1 MIEGSG
7 DSSFK
12 KTNTIN
18 RRMFIFAAAKA
29 VVFCGIIAR
38 LFSLQISEN
47 KKYLTLSD
55 KNRLREARLPPIRG
69 EFEDYFGNRIA
80 KNLTVY
86 QLHVVPEQVED
97 FKTLIV
103 RLKDILNFSNNHLKE
118 LIKKKSKQKPW
129 ETLIVS
135 ENLTWDEFTK
145 INFYLHEL
153 SGARPVLTVGRNY
166 PYKEIY
172 THVLGYVSEA
182 SVEDLVSNATIKK
195 RNVPGLRVGKIGLEK
210 ALENELIGTNSIQRF
225 EVNAYGKRINQIDFQ
240 EGEQGK
246 TIKLTVDTEI
256 QKYTGE
262 LLDKKAGS
270 ISIMD
275 IYTGEIIAMNS
286 SPSFDPN
293 LFLYG
298 IEKNKWIEIQKDPLK
313 PLLNKTVSGLY
324 SPGSTIKPIVALSAL
339 ENDVISPN
347 MKVNCRGHKR
357 PLELYGMKYHCW
369 KKQGHGYMSLK
380 NAIKQSCDTYFYEA
394 ARLLGVDRL
403 NVTARKFG
411 LGDVVL
417 GKYFNEKKGIV
428 PSTKWKKQAIGQNWY
443 LGETLI
449 NGIGQG
455 YIQTTPLQL
464 CLMTAQLANGGHKIY
479 PKIILDNEQESIE
492 SIKQKMK
499 FAELNRE
506 EEDSKILSAKEYFF
520 NTDYKNYPALY
531 RNKENVKFVLDA
543 MFRSTNEV
551 YGTSFSSRIEDPKYQ
566 FAGKTGTAQVKRITE
581 LERKLDLKTNQIP
594 YEQRDHAW
602 YVAFGPYK
610 SPRYA
615 VSILVEHGG
624 SGSAAAAP
632 IAKKLIKFVIDRHD
646 LREQAKTKN
655 LTKNLA
661 NI

>member
-1 MIEGSG
+1 MIGEGGRDSG
-7 DSSFK
+7 FK
-12 KTNTIN
+12 KSNTIN

-29 VVFCGIIAR
+29 IIFFGIVGR
-38 LFSLQISEN
+38 LFSLQITEN

-69 EFEDYFGNRIA
+69 EFQDYFGKRIA

-97 FKTLIV
+97 FKTLMV
-103 RLKDILNFSNNHLKE
+103 RLKDILNFSNAHLE
-118 LIKKKSKQKPW
+118 NLVKKKNKQKPW
-129 ETLIVS
+129 ETLIIS

-166 PYKEIY
+166 PYDETY
-172 THVLGYVSEA
+172 THVLGYVAEA
-182 SVEDLVSNATIKK
+182 SVDDLIKNEIIK
-195 RNVPGLRVGKIGLEK
+195 QRNVPGLRVGKTGLEK
-210 ALENELIGTNSIQRF
+210 ALEHELIGTNGIRRF
-225 EVNAYGKRINQIDFQ
+225 EVNAYGKRINQIDYE

-246 TIKLTVDTEI
+246 NIKLTIDTEI
-256 QKYTGE
+256 QKFTKE
-262 LLDKKAGS
+262 LLKDKAGS
-270 ISIMD
+270 ISVMD

-298 IEKNKWIEIQKDPLK
+298 IDKDSWKKIKEDPLK
-313 PLLNKTVSGLY
+313 PLVNKTVSGLY

-339 ENDVISPN
+339 ENDIISPN
-347 MKVNCRGHKR
+347 FKVNCKGHKH
-357 PLELYGMKYHCW
+357 PLELYGQKYHCW

-394 ARLLGVDRL
+394 SRLLGVDRL

-411 LGDVVL
+411 LGDKVL
-417 GKYFNEKKGIV
+417 GNYFNERKGVV
-428 PSTKWKKQAIGQNWY
+428 PSTKWKKEAIGQNWY

-455 YIQTTPLQL
+455 YILTTPLQL

-479 PKIILDNEQESIE
+479 PKVIVDKNQESII
-492 SIKQKMK
+492 SIQNKMK
-499 FAELNRE
+499 LASKNIVE
-506 EEDSKILSAKEYFF
+506 ESNLLSATEKFF
-520 NTDYKNYPALY
+520 KSNEKKYPALY
-531 RNKENVKFVLDA
+531 RNQENVKFILDA
-543 MFRSTNEV
+543 MFISTNEI

-566 FAGKTGTAQVKRITE
+566 FAGKTGTSQVKRITE
-581 LERKLDLKTNQIP
+581 KERELDLEINQIP
-594 YEQRDHAW
+594 YRERNHAW
-602 YVAFGPYK
+602 YIAFGPYK
-610 SPRYA
+610 NPRYA

-624 SGSAAAAP
+624 SGSSTAAP
-632 IAKKLIKFVIDRHD
+632 IAKKLFKFVIDRHN
-646 LREQAKTKN
+646 LREQTRTKN
-655 LTKNLA
+655 LI

>member
-1 MIEGSG
+1 MIGSG
-7 DSSFK
+7 EDSGFK

-18 RRMFIFAAAKA
+18 RRMFIFAAAKTI
-29 VVFCGIIAR
+29 VFCGIVGR

-97 FKTLIV
+97 FKTLMV
-103 RLKDILNFSNNHLKE
+103 RIKDILNLSDSYLQD
-118 LIKKKSKQKPW
+118 LIKKKNKQKPW
-129 ETLIVS
+129 ETLIIS
-135 ENLTWDEFTK
+135 ENLTWGEFSK

-153 SGARPVLTVGRNY
+153 SGIRPVLTVGRNY
-166 PYKEIY
+166 PYNETY

-182 SVEDLVSNATIKK
+182 SVNDLVSSDIIKQ

-210 ALENELIGTNSIQRF
+210 ALEEDLIGKNSIQRF

-246 TIKLTVDTEI
+246 TIKLTIDTEI
-256 QKYTGE
+256 QKYTQE
-262 LLDKKAGS
+262 LLKEKAGS
-270 ISIMD
+270 ISVMD

-286 SPSFDPN
+286 SPSFNPN

-298 IEKNKWIEIQKDPLK
+298 IKKNKWSEIKNDPLK

-339 ENDVISPN
+339 ENDVVSPN
-347 MKVNCRGHKR
+347 FKVNCRGHKH

-369 KKQGHGYMSLK
+369 KKHGHGYMSLK

-394 ARLLGVDRL
+394 SRLLGVDRL
-403 NVTARKFG
+403 NATATKFG
-411 LGDVVL
+411 LGDIVL
-417 GKYFNEKKGIV
+417 GRFFNEKKGIV
-428 PSTKWKKQAIGQNWY
+428 PSTKWKKEAIGQNWY

-455 YIQTTPLQL
+455 YIQVTPLQL

-479 PKIILDNEQESIE
+479 PKIILDKKQESIE
-492 SIKQKMK
+492 KIKQKMK
-499 FAELNRE
+499 LAGENNE
-506 EEDSKILSAKEYFF
+506 KDSKLLSATEKFF
-520 NTDYKNYPALY
+520 NINEKNYHALY
-531 RNKENVKFVLDA
+531 RNKQNVKFVLDA
-543 MFRSTNEV
+543 MFSSTNEI

-566 FAGKTGTAQVKRITE
+566 FAGKTGTAQVKRITKE
-581 LERKLDLKTNQIP
+581 ERELDLKINQIP
-594 YEQRDHAW
+594 YKERDHAW
-602 YVAFGPYK
+602 YIAFGPYK
-610 SPRYA
+610 NPRYA
-615 VSILVEHGG
+615 VSILIEHGG
-624 SGSAAAAP
+624 SGSSTAAP
-632 IAKKLIKFVIDRHD
+632 IAKKLFKSVIDRHD
-646 LREQAKTKN
+646 LREQVQIKY
-655 LTKNLA
+655 LTDV
-661 NI
+661 

>member
-1 MIEGSG
+1 MIGRGGEDSG
-7 DSSFK
+7 FK
-12 KTNTIN
+12 KSNIVN

-29 VVFCGIIAR
+29 VIFCGIIGR

-55 KNRLREARLPPIRG
+55 KNRLREARLPPVRG

-97 FKTLIV
+97 FKTLMV
-103 RLKDILNFSNNHLKE
+103 RLKDILNFSNNRLQE
-118 LIKKKSKQKPW
+118 LIKKKNKQKPW

-166 PYKEIY
+166 PYNETY
-172 THVLGYVSEA
+172 THVLGYVSQA
-182 SVEDLVSNATIKK
+182 SVEDLISNETIKQ
-195 RNVPGLRVGKIGLEK
+195 RNVPGLRVGKTGLEK
-210 ALENELIGTNSIQRF
+210 ALENELIGTNAIQRF
-225 EVNAYGKRINQIDFQ
+225 EVNAYGKTINQIDFQ

-246 TIKLTVDTEI
+246 TIKLTIDTEI

-262 LLDKKAGS
+262 LLNEKAGS

-298 IEKNKWIEIQKDPLK
+298 IEKNKWNEIKKNPLN

-339 ENDVISPN
+339 ENHVISPSFT
-347 MKVNCRGHKR
+347 VNCRGHKH

-380 NAIKQSCDTYFYEA
+380 NAIKQSCDTYFYET

-403 NVTARKFG
+403 NETAKKFG
-411 LGDVVL
+411 LGNVVL
-417 GKYFNEKKGIV
+417 GEHFNEKKGVI
-428 PSTKWKKQAIGQNWY
+428 PSTKWKKEAIGQNWY

-479 PKIILDNEQESIE
+479 PKIISDKEESIE

-499 FAELNRE
+499 LASENN
-506 EEDSKILSAKEYFF
+506 EEDSKILSVPEKLF
-520 NTDYKNYPALY
+520 NTNEKKYYALY

-566 FAGKTGTAQVKRITE
+566 FAGKTGTAQVKRITKE
-581 LERKLDLKTNQIP
+581 ERELDLKTSQIP
-594 YEQRDHAW
+594 YKERDHAW
-602 YVAFGPYK
+602 YVAFGPYNN
-610 SPRYA
+610 PRYA
-615 VSILVEHGG
+615 VSILIEHGG
-624 SGSAAAAP
+624 SGSATAAP
-632 IAKKLIKFVIDRHD
+632 IAKKLFKFVIDRHE
-646 LREQAKTKN
+646 LREQIKK
-655 LTKNLA
+655 K
-661 NI
+661 I

>member
-1 MIEGSG
+1 MIGGSG
-7 DSSFK
+7 EDTGIK
-12 KTNTIN
+12 KSNIVN

-29 VVFCGIIAR
+29 VVFFGIVGR
-38 LFSLQISEN
+38 LFSLQINEN

-55 KNRLREARLPPIRG
+55 KNRLRESRLPPVRG

-103 RLKDILNFSNNHLKE
+103 RLKDILNFSNSHLEE
-118 LIKKKSKQKPW
+118 LIKKKNKQKPW
-129 ETLIVS
+129 ETLIIS
-135 ENLTWDEFTK
+135 ENLTWDEFSK

-166 PYKEIY
+166 PYNETY

-182 SVEDLVSNATIKK
+182 SVEDLVGNEIIKQ
-195 RNVPGLRVGKIGLEK
+195 RNVPGLRVGKTGLEK
-210 ALENELIGTNSIQRF
+210 ALENELIGTNSVQRF

-246 TIKLTVDTEI
+246 RIKLTIDTEI
-256 QKYTGE
+256 QKYTNE
-262 LLDKKAGS
+262 LLNEKAGS

-298 IEKNKWIEIQKDPLK
+298 IEKNKWKEIQSNPLK

-339 ENDVISPN
+339 ENDVITTN
-347 MKVNCRGHKR
+347 MTVNCRGHKH

-403 NVTARKFG
+403 NETAKKFG
-411 LGDVVL
+411 LGGSVL
-417 GKYFNEKKGIV
+417 GEYFNEKKGVV

-479 PKIILDNEQESIE
+479 PKIIFDDQQESIE

-499 FAELNRE
+499 FAAEKKD
-506 EEDSKILSAKEYFF
+506 EDSNIFSATEKLF
-520 NTDYKNYPALY
+520 NPNEKNYEALY

-581 LERKLDLKTNQIP
+581 EERELDLKTSQIP
-594 YEQRDHAW
+594 YKQRDHAW

-610 SPRYA
+610 DPRYA

-624 SGSAAAAP
+624 SGSSTAAP
-632 IAKKLIKFVIDRHD
+632 IAKKLFKFIIDRHE
-646 LREQAKTKN
+646 LREEIRKKN
-655 LTKNLA
+655 LNKNT
-661 NI
+661 I

>member
-1 MIEGSG
+1 MIGEGGG
-7 DSSFK
+7 DSGFK
-12 KTNTIN
+12 KSNIVN

-29 VVFCGIIAR
+29 VIFCGIVGR

-55 KNRLREARLPPIRG
+55 KNRLREARLPPVRG

-97 FKTLIV
+97 FKTLMV
-103 RLKDILNFSNNHLKE
+103 RLKDILNFSNNRLQE
-118 LIKKKSKQKPW
+118 LIKKKNKQKPW

-166 PYKEIY
+166 PYNETY
-172 THVLGYVSEA
+172 THVLGYVSQA
-182 SVEDLVSNATIKK
+182 SVEDLISNETIKQ
-195 RNVPGLRVGKIGLEK
+195 RNVPGLRVGKTGLEK
-210 ALENELIGTNSIQRF
+210 ALENELIGTNGIQRF

-240 EGEQGK
+240 EGKQGK
-246 TIKLTVDTEI
+246 TIKLTIDTEI

-262 LLDKKAGS
+262 LLNEKAGS

-275 IYTGEIIAMNS
+275 IYTGEIVAMNS

-298 IEKNKWIEIQKDPLK
+298 IEINKWKEIQKNPLK

-339 ENDVISPN
+339 ENHVISPSFT
-347 MKVNCRGHKR
+347 VNCRGHKH

-380 NAIKQSCDTYFYEA
+380 NAIKQSCDTYFYET

-403 NVTARKFG
+403 NETAKKFG
-411 LGDVVL
+411 LGNVVL
-417 GKYFNEKKGIV
+417 GEHFNEKKGVI
-428 PSTKWKKQAIGQNWY
+428 PSTKWKKEAIGQNWY

-479 PKIILDNEQESIE
+479 PKIISDNEESIE

-499 FAELNRE
+499 LASENNE
-506 EEDSKILSAKEYFF
+506 ENLKLLSVPEKLF
-520 NTDYKNYPALY
+520 NTNEKKYHALY

-566 FAGKTGTAQVKRITE
+566 FAGKTGTAQVKRITKE
-581 LERKLDLKTNQIP
+581 ERELDLKTSQIP
-594 YEQRDHAW
+594 YKERDHAW
-602 YVAFGPYK
+602 YVAFGPYNN
-610 SPRYA
+610 PRYA
-615 VSILVEHGG
+615 VSILIEHGG
-624 SGSAAAAP
+624 SGSATAAP
-632 IAKKLIKFVIDRHD
+632 IAKKLFKFVIDRHE
-646 LREQAKTKN
+646 LREQIKKKN
-655 LTKNLA
+655 LI

>member
-1 MIEGSG
+1 MIGSG
-7 DSSFK
+7 EDSGFK
-12 KTNTIN
+12 KSNTIN

-29 VVFCGIIAR
+29 VVFLGIVGR
-38 LFSLQISEN
+38 LFSLQINEN

-69 EFEDYFGNRIA
+69 EFVDYFGNRIA

-103 RLKDILNFSNNHLKE
+103 RLKDILNLSDSHLQE
-118 LIKKKSKQKPW
+118 LIKKKNKQKPW

-135 ENLTWDEFTK
+135 ENLTWDEFSK

-166 PYKEIY
+166 PYNDTY

-182 SVEDLVSNATIKK
+182 SVEDLVSNETIKE

-210 ALENELIGTNSIQRF
+210 ALEKELIGTNGVQRF
-225 EVNAYGKRINQIDFQ
+225 EVNAYGKRINQIDFK

-246 TIKLTVDTEI
+246 TIKLTIDTEI
-256 QKYTGE
+256 QKYTQE
-262 LLDKKAGS
+262 LLDNRAGS

-298 IEKNKWIEIQKDPLK
+298 IEKNKWKEITKDPLK

-324 SPGSTIKPIVALSAL
+324 SPGSTIKPLVALSAL
-339 ENDVISPN
+339 ENDVITTN
-347 MKVNCRGHKR
+347 LKVNCRGHKH

-369 KKQGHGYMSLK
+369 KKQGHGYMSLQ

-403 NVTARKFG
+403 NETAKKFG
-411 LGDVVL
+411 LGNVVL
-417 GKYFNEKKGIV
+417 GKYFNEKKGVV
-428 PSTKWKKQAIGQNWY
+428 PSTKWKKDAIGQNWY

-479 PKIILDNEQESIE
+479 PKIIYENNQENVE
-492 SIKQKMK
+492 TIKQKMK
-499 FAELNRE
+499 LAEENKL
-506 EEDSKILSAKEYFF
+506 EDSNLLSATEKLFKKDEKTY
-520 NTDYKNYPALY
+520 DALY

-543 MFRSTNEV
+543 MFRSTNEI

-581 LERKLDLKTNQIP
+581 AERELDLKTNQIP
-594 YEQRDHAW
+594 YKERDHAW
-602 YVAFGPYK
+602 YIAFGPYK
-610 SPRYA
+610 NPRYA

-624 SGSAAAAP
+624 SGSSTAAP
-632 IAKKLIKFVIDRHD
+632 LAKKLFKFVIDRHE
-646 LREQAKTKN
+646 LREKIKKKN
-655 LTKNLA
+655 IVSA
-661 NI
+661 DI

>member
-1 MIEGSG
+1 MIGSG
-7 DSSFK
+7 EDSGFK
-12 KTNTIN
+12 KSNTIN

-29 VVFCGIIAR
+29 VVFFGIVGR

-55 KNRLREARLPPIRG
+55 KNRLREARLPPVRG
-69 EFEDYFGNRIA
+69 EFLDYFGNRIA

-103 RLKDILNFSNNHLKE
+103 RLKDILNLSDSYLQE
-118 LIKKKSKQKPW
+118 LIKKKNKQKPW

-135 ENLTWDEFTK
+135 ENLTWDEFSK

-166 PYKEIY
+166 PYNDTY

-182 SVEDLVSNATIKK
+182 SVEDLVSNETIKE

-210 ALENELIGTNSIQRF
+210 ALEKELIGTNGVQRF
-225 EVNAYGKRINQIDFQ
+225 EVNAYGKRINQIDFK

-246 TIKLTVDTEI
+246 TIKLTIDTEI
-256 QKYTGE
+256 QKYTQE
-262 LLDKKAGS
+262 LLDNRAGS
-270 ISIMD
+270 ISVMD

-298 IEKNKWIEIQKDPLK
+298 IEKNKWKEITKDPLK

-324 SPGSTIKPIVALSAL
+324 SPGSTIKPLVALSAL
-339 ENDVISPN
+339 ENDVVTPN
-347 MKVNCRGHKR
+347 LKVNCRGHKH

-369 KKQGHGYMSLK
+369 KKQGHGYMSLQ

-403 NVTARKFG
+403 NETAKKFG
-411 LGDVVL
+411 LGNVVL
-417 GKYFNEKKGIV
+417 GKYFNEKKGVV
-428 PSTKWKKQAIGQNWY
+428 PSTKWKKDAIGQNWY

-479 PKIILDNEQESIE
+479 PKIIYENNQENVE
-492 SIKQKMK
+492 TIKQKMK
-499 FAELNRE
+499 LAEENKL
-506 EEDSKILSAKEYFF
+506 EDSNLLSATEKLFKKDEKTYE
-520 NTDYKNYPALY
+520 ALY
-531 RNKENVKFVLDA
+531 RNKENIKFVLDA
-543 MFRSTNEV
+543 MFRSTNEI

-581 LERKLDLKTNQIP
+581 AERELDLKTNQIP
-594 YEQRDHAW
+594 YKERDHAW
-602 YVAFGPYK
+602 FVAFGPYK
-610 SPRYA
+610 NPRYA

-624 SGSAAAAP
+624 SGSSTAAP
-632 IAKKLIKFVIDRHD
+632 IAKKLFKFVIDRHE
-646 LREQAKTKN
+646 LREKTKKKI
-655 LTKNLA
+655 LTTTD
-661 NI
+661 I